1 MFLEVSRPELSKW
14 EKSLIDVLCIE
25 QMTDKSVKDIVFM
38 LVYIIILYSLGE
50 HAITSYRMS
59 LVKEYLFE

>member
-38 LVYIIILYSLGE
+38 LVYIII
-50 HAITSYRMS
+50 
-59 LVKEYLFE
+59 FF